1 MSDNPSGAIHP
12 TVFMALWVVSS
23 FGLQFLWPLN
33 LPELALSEWS
43 GRIVIVVGGLLMVW
57 AQIVFRRHGTTTD
70 HSKPTTALIT
80 GGPFRFSRNPIY
92 LALILIFTGLSLA
105 YGNGWGLIIT
115 VLFSIAIARFTIR
128 PEEEHLAGKFEADY
142 SRYRSSVRRWL

>member
-23 FGLQFLWPLN
+23 FGLQSLWPLN

-105 YGNGWGLIIT
+105 YGNAWGLIMT
-115 VLFSIAIARFTIR
+115 VLFLIAIARFTIR
-128 PEEEHLAGKFEADY
+128 PEEEYLAREFGADY
-142 SRYRSSVRRWL
+142 SRYRRRVRRWL

>member
-12 TVFMALWVVSS
+12 TVFMVLWAVSS
-23 FGLQFLWPLN
+23 FGLQALWPLE
-33 LPELALSEWS
+33 LPELALSEWL
-43 GRIVIVVGGLLMVW
+43 GRTVIVLGGLLMVW
-57 AQIVFRRHGTTTD
+57 AQIVFRNHGTTTE

-92 LALILIFTGLSLA
+92 LALILIFAGLSLA
-105 YGNGWGLIIT
+105 YGNAWGLIMT
-115 VLFSIAIARFTIR
+115 VLFLIVVVRFTIR
-128 PEEEHLAGKFEADY
+128 PEEEYLARVFEADY